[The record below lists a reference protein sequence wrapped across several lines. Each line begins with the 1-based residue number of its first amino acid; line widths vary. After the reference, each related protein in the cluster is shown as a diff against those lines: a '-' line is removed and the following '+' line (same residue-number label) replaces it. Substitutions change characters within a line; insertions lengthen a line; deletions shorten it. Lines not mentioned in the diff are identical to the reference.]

1 MSKPGKKGK
10 FSQKKRNLTEM
21 EDLRES
27 GMLDHLSN
35 RTKQQVL
42 KEDEYDT

>member
-1 MSKPGKKGK
+1 MSKPGKKGN

-21 EDLRES
+21 EELRES
-27 GMLDHLSN
+27 GMLDVLSN
-35 RTKQQVL
+35 RTRQQVL